1 MNNSTRLRNTAVP
14 ALAWTLGLLTVLS
27 GCGAPEPDDGADSNV
42 TSLGTYEVTARIVD
56 IAGVFPP
63 NKLYDYAYVM
73 KYEVLKSHRGDLS
86 GTLLIGQYNP
96 LKLRPEA
103 ADQRSG
109 EIGGNAPHFR
119 VGDIQRLALEVP
131 LMDYCMAG
139 IVNEYAETEP
149 ADTPIYWAVWTNQVI
164 P

>member
-1 MNNSTRLRNTAVP
+1 LLGIS
-14 ALAWTLGLLTVLS
+14 ALLA
-27 GCGAPEPDDGADSNV
+27 GCSAPEPNDGADANV
-42 TSLGTYEVTARIVD
+42 TTLGSFEVTARIVD

-73 KYEVLKSHRGDLS
+73 KYEVIASHRGDLN

-96 LKLRPEA
+96 LKLRTEA
-103 ADQRSG
+103 ADERSG

-164 P
+164 Q

>member
-1 MNNSTRLRNTAVP
+1 MSALRSWNLIGPVA
-14 ALAWTLGLLTVLS
+14 AWSLGFSLLMA
-27 GCGAPEPDDGADSNV
+27 GCGAPEPTDGADANV
-42 TSLGTYEVTARIVD
+42 TTLGAYEVTARIVD

-73 KYEVLKSHRGDLS
+73 KYEVLESHRGDLA
-86 GTLLIGQYNP
+86 GTLYIGQYNP

-109 EIGGNAPHFR
+109 EIGGDITGFH

-139 IVNEYAETEP
+139 IVNEYADTIPE
-149 ADTPIYWAVWTNQVI
+149 DTPIYWAVWTNSVVQ
-164 P
+164 